1 MRKESETLL
10 KIIGTDEEVGTH
22 GAVPRYIAL
31 VKAIEQGKDV
41 YGCFNGL
48 NVNKGMYRQAVI
60 ELAPFLNQ
68 MSEGAFARLMFFSQ
82 ELGFVDNELGKA
94 IKGEYALPAWCE
106 EQVGKR
112 ARFLQTF
119 SKVKPRLFSYHELE
133 KETEVREKYPWQ
145 WIDTMGEVNRET
157 AQKEIIKQLC
167 QTKDFRPFY
176 ARIPFYVR
184 KMPRG
189 QEYLEGIMRGVKGKI
204 PKTEFESMKEHI
216 ARSKNFK
223 TLRH

>member
-22 GAVPRYIAL
+22 GAIPEYIAL
-31 VKAIEQGKDV
+31 IHAIRLGKDV
-41 YGCFNGL
+41 YGCL
-48 NVNKGMYRQAVI
+48 PHLSLDRGMYRQAVMG
-60 ELAPFLNQ
+60 LAPFMNQ
-68 MSEGAFARLMFFSQ
+68 MSEGAFVRLMLFSQ
-82 ELGFVDNELGKA
+82 ELGFVDRELGEV

-119 SKVKPRLFSYHELE
+119 SKVKPHLFSYHELE
-133 KETEVREKYPWQ
+133 KETAVREKYPWQ
-145 WIDTMGEVNRET
+145 WIDTMGEVNGEI
-157 AQKEIIKQLC
+157 AQKEIIEQLC

-184 KMPRG
+184 RMLRG
-189 QEYLEGIMRGVKGKI
+189 QEYLDGIMKGVKGKI
-204 PKTEFESMKEHI
+204 PEAEFDRIKERI
-216 ARSKNFK
+216 ARSKK
-223 TLRH
+223 IRASRH